1 MAQIKRFLECLIPVT
16 VCNLECPYCYIIQE
30 NRREMRSAEMP
41 YSPEHIAKALRPE
54 RLGGTCMISICGAG
68 ETMVQK
74 ELVPIVKGLL
84 QQGHFV
90 NITTNGT
97 LSRRYDDLIR
107 ECGDCLERLHIS
119 FSMHYT
125 ELVKHGWL
133 DVFFENIQKMRNAGA
148 SILLQMNLCDDY
160 VPFLEEIKA
169 VSMEKVGA
177 YPQLALTRDESTVP
191 FGIFTEGTREDY
203 LKHGAGFNSPLFDFT
218 VKNFNVKRKEFCF
231 AGDWSG
237 VLNMQTGI
245 LSKCYAEPGG
255 VNIFDDL
262 NAPIPFEAV
271 GRHCQNHYCINS
283 SHFMS
288 LGVIPQLETPTY
300 GQLRNRQE
308 AQWYSAEMAQFLDG
322 KLKNGNSIFVSKLR
336 HYLGRIR
343 PGVLWKK
350 FKGTGFYHLLWRAR
364 RKIRKIM
371 GEDV

>member
-1 MAQIKRFLECLIPVT
+1 MQTAQM
-16 VCNLECPYCYIIQE
+16 Q
-30 NRREMRSAEMP
+30 
-41 YSPEHIAKALRPE
+41 YSPEHIAEALRPE
-54 RLGGTCMISICGAG
+54 RVGGICLISICGAG

-74 ELVPIVKGLL
+74 ELVPIVKALL
-84 QQGHFV
+84 QKGHYV

-97 LSRRYDDLIR
+97 LSRRYDELIQ
-107 ECGDCLERLHIS
+107 ECGEMLSHVHVS

-133 DVFFENIQKMRNAGA
+133 DLFFDNIQKMRNAGA
-148 SILLQMNLCDDY
+148 SVLLQMNLCDDY
-160 VPFLEEIKA
+160 VPYLDEIKEI
-169 VSMEKVGA
+169 STQRLGA
-177 YPQLALTRDESTVP
+177 YPQLALTRDESSVP
-191 FGIFTEGTREDY
+191 FEIFTEGTREAY
-203 LKHGAGFNSPLFDFT
+203 LAHGREFDSPLFDFT

-237 VLNMQTGI
+237 VLNLQTGV

-255 VNIFDDL
+255 VNIFEDVD
-262 NAPIPFEAV
+262 APIPFEAV

-288 LGVIPQLETPTY
+288 LGVIPELDTPTY

-308 AQWYSAEMAQFLDG
+308 AQWYTPEMAAFLNG
-322 KLKNGNSIFVSKLR
+322 KLKNGNSILGSKLR
-336 HYLGRIR
+336 YYCVRLR
-343 PGVLWKK
+343 PSVLWKK
-350 FKGTGFYHLLWRAR
+350 FQETGVYHILWRVR

>member
-1 MAQIKRFLECLIPVT
+1 MAQIKRFFECLIPVT

-30 NRREMRSAEMP
+30 NRRQMQTAQMP
-41 YSPEHIAKALRPE
+41 YSPEHIAEALRPE
-54 RLGGTCMISICGAG
+54 RVGGICMISICGAG

-74 ELVPIVKGLL
+74 ELVPIVKALL
-84 QQGHFV
+84 QKGHYV

-97 LSRRYDDLIR
+97 LSRRYDELIQ
-107 ECGDCLERLHIS
+107 ECGEMLSRVHVS

-133 DVFFENIQKMRNAGA
+133 DLFFDNIQKVRNAGA

-160 VPFLEEIKA
+160 VPYLDEIKA
-169 VSMEKVGA
+169 ISEQKLGA
-177 YPQLALTRDESTVP
+177 YPQLALTRDETSVP
-191 FGIFTEGTREDY
+191 FKIFTEGTTEAY
-203 LKHGAGFNSPLFDFT
+203 LAHGAQFDSPLFDFT

-237 VLNMQTGI
+237 VLNLQTGV

-255 VNIFDDL
+255 VNIFDDV

-288 LGVIPQLETPTY
+288 LGVIPELDTPTY
-300 GQLRNRQE
+300 GQLRNR
-308 AQWYSAEMAQFLDG
+308 ADAKWYTPQMAEFLNG
-322 KLKNGNSIFVSKLR
+322 KLKNGNSILGSKLR
-336 HYLGRIR
+336 YYCGRLR
-343 PGVLWKK
+343 PSVIWKK
-350 FKGTGFYHLLWRAR
+350 FQTTGIYRILWRAR